1 MQNNN
6 ADVQT
11 AQLSF
16 AGKSLAVRVAVG
28 QNYYNGDVA
37 LNSLFHWMAG
47 RDCVCCDRQPGR

>member
-1 MQNNN
+1 MPMFST
-6 ADVQT
+6 T